1 MAFTFILSYDEGV
14 SINGSFAEIG
24 VVMLFPSSL
33 LHCDLPVAHPLWIA
47 SLLTVVTLSMF
58 P

>member
-1 MAFTFILSYDEGV
+1 MAVLLVPRGVTAFTFILFYDEGV

-33 LHCDLPVAHPLWIA
+33 LHYDLPVAHPL
-47 SLLTVVTLSMF
+47 
-58 P
+58 